1 LKSPAGRRNHKQAA
15 VVYGAYARKEEAS
28 PSVPAVRIRV
38 SLLAAALVVNL
49 FVAGFLTAPSAYAC
63 SCAGTSTVEESL
75 RTSDAVFSGE
85 VVGLGAE
92 DPEPRDDTPLG
103 GVEFRVKESWKG
115 VSDGSVIIY
124 GQGEGYF
131 GEAGEGEMVVV
142 NSCAVTFEQ
151 GESYLVYAYRGG
163 EKAGG
168 HLETDICTATKPLS
182 DAGADL
188 RVLDATTTVL
198 PDTGGPAPLRDRGA
212 SSVAVVVLIALAG
225 TLALRRWVR
234 QSS

>member
-1 LKSPAGRRNHKQAA
+1 MQT
-15 VVYGAYARKEEAS
+15 
-28 PSVPAVRIRV
+28 VRIRV

-49 FVAGFLTAPSAYAC
+49 FVAGFLNARSACAC

-85 VVGLGAE
+85 VVSLGAE
-92 DPEPRDDTPLG
+92 DPEPQDGTPLG

-142 NSCAVTFEQ
+142 NSCAVTFER
-151 GESYLVYAYRGG
+151 GESYLVYAYRVG

-168 HLETDICTATKPLS
+168 HLETDVCTATKPLS

-188 RVLDATTTVL
+188 RALGSLTTGL
-198 PDTGGPAPLRDRGA
+198 PDTGGPAPPSRGA

-234 QSS
+234 RSS

>member
-1 LKSPAGRRNHKQAA
+1 M
-15 VVYGAYARKEEAS
+15 
-28 PSVPAVRIRV
+28 PAVRIRV
-38 SLLAAALVVNL
+38 SLLAAALVVNV
-49 FVAGFLTAPSAYAC
+49 FVAGSLTAPSAYAC

-85 VVGLGAE
+85 VVGFGAE
-92 DPEPRDDTPLG
+92 DPEPQDDTPLG

-131 GEAGEGEMVVV
+131 GEVGEGEMVVV

-151 GESYLVYAYRGG
+151 GESYLVYAYRAG
-163 EKAGG
+163 ENAGG

-188 RVLDATTTVL
+188 RALGSTTTGL
-198 PDTGGPAPLRDRGA
+198 PDTGGPGLLSRSA

-234 QSS
+234 S

>member
-1 LKSPAGRRNHKQAA
+1 L
-15 VVYGAYARKEEAS
+15 
-28 PSVPAVRIRV
+28 RIRAG
-38 SLLAAALVVNL
+38 LLAAALVVNL
-49 FVAGFLTAPSAYAC
+49 FVAGVLNTRSAYAC
-63 SCAGTSTVEESL
+63 SCVGASTVEESL

-92 DPEPRDDTPLG
+92 DPQPRDGTPLG

-115 VSDGSVIIY
+115 VSDSSVIIY

-131 GEAGEGEMVVV
+131 GEVGEEVVI

-151 GESYLVYAYRGG
+151 DESYLVYAYRGG
-163 EKAGG
+163 ENASGPLG
-168 HLETDICTATKPLS
+168 TDICTATKPLS

-188 RVLDATTTVL
+188 RALGPPTTGL
-198 PDTGGPAPLRDRGA
+198 PDTGGPAPLSRSGA
-212 SSVAVVVLIALAG
+212 SSSVAVVVLIALSG